1 MLQDFIANLKNDNL
15 VSPARFRVRI
25 TGSLNDVTSA
35 SYDIM
40 LNCASVSIPALNL
53 VTTGDKRVG
62 LGQVQNFVGGKELS
76 PIVMTFYESESFK
89 ERKFFSDWIDI
100 IYNKSTKKFNF
111 FKNYAKIVT
120 IEQLSKDGRV
130 LYQCKLID
138 AFPTNVSEMN
148 RSYAA
153 MDTYEQFSVN
163 MNYNEIQEIFYN
175 KSGQPI
181 LDQAELIGDIELI

>member
-15 VSPARFRVRI
+15 VSPSRFRVYI
-25 TGSLNDVTSA
+25 TGNLNDVASA
-35 SYDIM
+35 TYDIM
-40 LNCASVSIPALNL
+40 LNCASVSIPALNI

-62 LGQVQNFVGGKELS
+62 LGQTQNFAAGKELT

-89 ERKFFSDWIDI
+89 ERKFFSDWIDN
-100 IYNKSTKKFNF
+100 IYNKTTKRFNF
-111 FKNYAKIVT
+111 FKNYSKIVT

-130 LYQCKLID
+130 IYQCKLID
-138 AFPTNVSEMN
+138 AFPTNVSEMS

-181 LDQAELIGDIELI
+181 LPEAELVGDIELL